1 MSKGASDYVPISC
14 EFHDHLED
22 LAPVRR
28 PARIRYLADDGT
40 PQERDATVADVFSRG
55 GAEYVSLGS
64 GETVRLDRLVEV
76 DGRKLA
82 DY

>member
-1 MSKGASDYVPISC
+1 MSDGARDYTPISC
-14 EFHDHLED
+14 EFHDHLEA
-22 LAPVRR
+22 LATVRR
-28 PARIRYLADDGT
+28 PARICYVAEDGT
-40 PQERDATVADVFSRG
+40 PQERDAAVADVYSRG
-55 GAEYVSLGS
+55 GAEYLVLAS